1 MQKNNNGRYANK
13 EADYGKEGGSGSR
26 FTVISNHNT
35 SLDNAIDIE
44 IVRQNKKVGPSRD
57 GKDMKENKSGA
68 GGSVRN
74 VSGNGLANIKNGK
87 SIMSHKVTLKIS
99 VGQKNNANVKDLI
112 FKDDQPKHVMVRNVN
127 GEKNP
132 QGTCGKEVNKRGKVL
147 GKKNMNSKIKYKEK
161 VGAEIVAQVNAKK
174 TFEGDK
180 GKNKIS
186 KPLLLVKRNGETSG
200 SLDNELPIIQV
211 HVDEEAIGYV
221 TQRRKMENKVDANDL
236 CY

>member
-1 MQKNNNGRYANK
+1 M
-13 EADYGKEGGSGSR
+13 
-26 FTVISNHNT
+26 
-35 SLDNAIDIE
+35 
-44 IVRQNKKVGPSRD
+44 
-57 GKDMKENKSGA
+57 
-68 GGSVRN
+68 
-74 VSGNGLANIKNGK
+74 
-87 SIMSHKVTLKIS
+87 
-99 VGQKNNANVKDLI
+99 
-112 FKDDQPKHVMVRNVN
+112 
-127 GEKNP
+127 
-132 QGTCGKEVNKRGKVL
+132 
-147 GKKNMNSKIKYKEK
+147 
-161 VGAEIVAQVNAKK
+161 KK